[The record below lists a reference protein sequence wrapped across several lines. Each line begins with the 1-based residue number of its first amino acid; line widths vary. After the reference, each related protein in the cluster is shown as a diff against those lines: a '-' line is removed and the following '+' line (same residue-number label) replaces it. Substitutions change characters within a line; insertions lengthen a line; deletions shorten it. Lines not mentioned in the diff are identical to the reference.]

1 MRLRDYSSSDL
12 GAIFA
17 LDVVCFAPPFRFSE
31 RAMRQFAEA
40 RNALTVIA
48 EDDIAGQIAGFC
60 IAHAEKVRNGLAA
73 YIVTLDVAPEYRRR
87 GLAREMVQTIEH
99 RAVQAGCDA
108 IELHVSVENEGAIA
122 FYEREGYERS
132 HIVKGFYG
140 LGRHAYVYRK
150 PLRNTEPSGKKRAA
164 SLDAR
169 LGQNLNR

>member
-1 MRLRDYSSSDL
+1 MRLREYNGSDL
-12 GAIFA
+12 RAIFA

-48 EDDIAGQIAGFC
+48 EDEATKEIAAFT
-60 IAHAEKVRNGLAA
+60 IAHVERARKGLVA
-73 YIVTLDVAPEYRRR
+73 YIVTLDVAPQYRRQ
-87 GLAREMVQTIEH
+87 GVARRMMQEIEQ
-99 RAVQAGCDA
+99 QALEADCDA
-108 IELHVSVENEGAIA
+108 VELHVSVENDGAIA

-150 PLRNTEPSGKKRAA
+150 
-164 SLDAR
+164 R
-169 LGQNLNR
+169 LGSAVRYGEEWAAFLKV